1 MVKIRLIADKEK
13 YKRLTD
19 KQFSYPEFI
28 FLNLGL
34 IFYYGKSSEERNPV
48 NDAVQYHQGE
58 IP

>member
-1 MVKIRLIADKEK
+1 MVKIQLIPDKEK
-13 YKRLTD
+13 HRTLTL

-34 IFYYGKSSEERNPV
+34 IFYYGKSSEEINPI